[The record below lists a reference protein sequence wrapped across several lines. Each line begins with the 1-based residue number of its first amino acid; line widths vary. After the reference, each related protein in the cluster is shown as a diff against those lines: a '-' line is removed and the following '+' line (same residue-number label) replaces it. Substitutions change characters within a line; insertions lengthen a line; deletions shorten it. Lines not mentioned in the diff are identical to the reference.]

1 MGEGVENPEGTTEYP
16 MRAIGNN
23 HAFALMERGCCPV
36 SPSRLI
42 GRARLGRRHGER
54 DLNSVSGHGQ
64 RFASHQF
71 DCWPVLVEKV
81 RCVVEIARLHSKL
94 GFSAGAVRYLKV
106 KIEADGFRLLFDRL
120 IIATHVVSPPFCVAH
135 CTLMTWIFV
144 GPDYGASC
152 QKLRRAWGLTRLKYP
167 RVTPLRLDALADSAE
182 SANALGAK
190 PGVPGCLV
198 PSHLLPGPISK
209 VATAAAAN

>member
-1 MGEGVENPEGTTEYP
+1 VFLRRKDRPQGEDGACACRHETGWH
-16 MRAIGNN
+16 G
-23 HAFALMERGCCPV
+23 F
-36 SPSRLI
+36 SRLI

-135 CTLMTWIFV
+135 FTLMTWIFV